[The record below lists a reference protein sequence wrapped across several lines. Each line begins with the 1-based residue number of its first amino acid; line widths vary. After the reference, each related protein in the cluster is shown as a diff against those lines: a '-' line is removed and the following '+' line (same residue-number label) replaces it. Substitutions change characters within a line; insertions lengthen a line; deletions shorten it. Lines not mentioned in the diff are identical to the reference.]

1 MVARRAHNP
10 KVIGSN
16 PIPATIENPVAIRLA
31 GFLFFKVVSQKK
43 PRTVRVPKLK
53 SPMRRRRIIRIMTSK
68 NAFFRQTYD
77 HTYLKL

>member
-1 MVARRAHNP
+1 
-10 KVIGSN
+10 
-16 PIPATIENPVAIRLA
+16 
-31 GFLFFKVVSQKK
+31 VSQKK